1 MSPIRRAIPL
11 AAALLAVAACA
22 DTDRPLA
29 PETPDL
35 ARAPA
40 WQEPTDPD
48 RQRDQRLARRFALA
62 LNNPQFRA
70 EVLGEL
76 GRSGQREGRLHLQRF
91 LHRGQGRGLGR
102 LAAGAGASPAE
113 IRADLDASS
122 SMEVYLPV
130 PSHRARWRG
139 GTDVLVATARVD
151 GEAPVAFDLQG
162 RRRVLDPRTPPS
174 EPVIA
179 LQTWE
184 GKDDPNC
191 DDLLSKGCGT
201 GDAGDGGGAS
211 PGDPTSPPS
220 SAPSGGLFLTGTR
233 FFDTFEGWLKG
244 APEFEIH
251 VLGHKSGTS
260 EMVSYQCIGERAGG
274 PYVWNQDD
282 LTWSGTVMMF
292 SQAQL
297 DQFDAEHP
305 GQGLRFM
312 ILEDDDGPCEIKVNR
327 QRASDLFKAADKAY
341 DAWTSGRQIKFTDF
355 SKGFTKAKS
364 FYDLISGLASFFKTN
379 DDIVGTAVL
388 DAGAAGAIRTGA
400 NWIVKNDKNI
410 ATGALRLEM
419 R

>member
-1 MSPIRRAIPL
+1 MSHVRRTLPIAVI
-11 AAALLAVAACA
+11 LLAVAACT

-29 PETPDL
+29 PDTPDL

-62 LNNPQFRA
+62 LNNPVFRA
-70 EVLGEL
+70 EVLGALE
-76 GRSGQREGRLHLQRF
+76 GSGQRERRVHLQRF
-91 LHRGQGRGLGR
+91 LKRDQARGLGR
-102 LAAGAGASPAE
+102 MAAHARASVSE
-113 IRADLDASS
+113 INADLNTSPD
-122 SMEVYLPV
+122 MEVYLPV
-130 PSHRARWRG
+130 PAHRARWRG
-139 GTDVLVATARVD
+139 GTNVLVATARVD

-191 DDLLSKGCGT
+191 DELTKGCG
-201 GDAGDGGGAS
+201 GVDDGSGDGSS
-211 PGDPTSPPS
+211 PGDPSSPPS
-220 SAPSGGLFLTGTR
+220 AAPGGGLFLTGTR
-233 FFDTFEGWLKG
+233 FFDKFESWLKG

-251 VLGHKSGTS
+251 VLGHKSGST

-274 PYVWNQDD
+274 PYLWNQDD

-292 SQAQL
+292 SQVQL
-297 DQFDAEHP
+297 DQFDTQHP

-327 QRASDLFKAADKAY
+327 ERASDLFKAADKAY
-341 DAWTSGRQIKFTDF
+341 DAWTSGKQIKFTDF
-355 SKGFTKAKS
+355 SKAFTKAKS
-364 FYDLISGLASFFKTN
+364 FYDLLSGLSSFFKTN
-379 DDIVGTAVL
+379 DDIVGTAIL
-388 DAGAAGAIRTGA
+388 DPGAAGAIRSGA
-400 NWIVKNDKNI
+400 NWIVKNDKNV